1 MKKLLLLSAVCFIAT
16 GASAID
22 LKPYVEGRL
31 ANTWSQSK
39 FATYDGFLTASY
51 TDHTVLGGSLA
62 VGTQVGKF
70 RFELEGFY
78 NDDTTADVKDSF
90 GRVGPVNPR
99 PVGSQPA
106 GDEIIAK
113 SKIESKG
120 LFANVYYDITTIN
133 GFTPFV
139 GAGIG
144 YSWLKNKYQFPDGEG
159 NFTMKDKDWGY
170 NVGGGVSYAVNEN
183 TAVTLAYRFENLGT
197 LNDIESKTKFE
208 GYKLSLGLRY
218 TF

>member
-16 GASAID
+16 GASAIELKID

-31 ANTWSQSK
+31 SNTWSQSK
-39 FATYDGFLTASY
+39 FAVNNAPFYADY

-62 VGTQVGKF
+62 VGTQMGKF
-70 RFELEGFY
+70 RVELEGFY
-78 NDDTTADVKDSF
+78 NDSQKADIKL
-90 GRVGPVNPR
+90 GGPRFIGPEEV
-99 PVGSQPA
+99 V
-106 GDEIIAK
+106 AK

-144 YSWLKNKYQFPDGEG
+144 YSWLENKQGTERES
-159 NFTMKDKDWGY
+159 FTFKDKDWGY
-170 NVGGGVSYAVNEN
+170 NVGAGVAYAVNEN
-183 TAVTLAYRFENLGT
+183 TAVTLAYRFEDLGT
-197 LNDIESKTKFE
+197 LSDEGSKTKFE